1 MMIYYR
7 RPWDDST
14 GDPLSD
20 SWGTSIFY
28 FEVDE
33 NGEVLRQIQFFENG
47 RKLKYSL
54 NYIEDEFGMLSDVSL
69 EPEEYKEF
77 RIDQGEFEAIWK

>member
-1 MMIYYR
+1 MMFYYK

-33 NGEVLRQIQFFENG
+33 SGDVLRQIQAFESG

-54 NYIEDEFGMLSDVSL
+54 NYLEDEFGKLSEVSL
-69 EPEEYKEF
+69 EFEEYKEF
-77 RIDQGEFEAIWK
+77 RIDQQEFEALWK

>member
-1 MMIYYR
+1 MFYYK
-7 RPWDDST
+7 RPWDEST

-20 SWGTSIFY
+20 SWGTATFY

-33 NGEVLRQIQFFENG
+33 NGEVLRQIQAFENG

-54 NYIEDEFGMLSDVSL
+54 NYMEDELGKLSEVSL
-69 EPEEYKEF
+69 EFDEYKEF
-77 RIDQGEFEAIWK
+77 RVEQQEFEALWK